1 MHSEDIKGHLVMI
14 MAPMGSGK
22 GSLIAHARA
31 VFPQVSCTTSCTT
44 REKRPSEQEG
54 KDYYFL
60 SKDEFMRKIEA
71 GEFMEWAEF
80 SGNLYGTLTSEL
92 MTRLVKG
99 EVVIS
104 EIDLQGVEALRSII
118 PEESRTLV
126 YIEAGEWPVLKARA
140 LARAPISQEHLAL
153 RYERYLKERAYR
165 DQVDVVIHNNDG
177 ESEHAQKQLE
187 GLLQEIITRVASHT

>member
-31 VFPQVSCTTSCTT
+31 VFPQISCTISCTT

-140 LARAPISQEHLAL
+140 LARAPISDEHLAL
-153 RYERYLKERAYR
+153 RYERYLKERAYK
-165 DQVDVVIHNNDG
+165 DKVDVVIHNNDG